1 LNRTRRHWLRSALGG
16 VAAIGSPRLALAA
29 EAPSP
34 SRQAWPARRATPP
47 LYLPAE
53 DGGPWALASARGQVV
68 LLNFWASWCEPC
80 RSEMPTLALLATRYE
95 DRGLQVVTVNFRETD
110 TALRRY
116 TEAAPLGLPILRDRD
131 GAAARAWRVRTFPT
145 TFAIDRRGAVAFS
158 VIGEADWNA
167 APALR
172 WVSDLL

>member
-1 LNRTRRHWLRSALGG
+1 LNPARRRWLYSALGG
-16 VAAIGSPRLALAA
+16 AAAIGSTGPVLSA

-34 SRQAWPARRATPP
+34 SRLAWPAQRATPP
-47 LYLPAE
+47 LNLPSE
-53 DGGPWALASARGQVV
+53 DGPFWTLASARGQVV

-80 RSEMPTLALLATRYE
+80 RSEMPTLALLATRHE
-95 DRGLQVVTVNFRETD
+95 NRGLQVVTVNFRETD
-110 TALRRY
+110 AAVRRY
-116 TEAAPLGLPILRDRD
+116 SEAAPLGLPVLRDRD
-131 GAAARAWRVRTFPT
+131 GAAAKAWRVRTFPT